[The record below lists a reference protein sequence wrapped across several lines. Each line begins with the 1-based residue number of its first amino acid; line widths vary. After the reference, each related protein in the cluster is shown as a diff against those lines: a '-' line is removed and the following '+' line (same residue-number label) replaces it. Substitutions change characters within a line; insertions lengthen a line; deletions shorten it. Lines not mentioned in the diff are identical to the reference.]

1 MTVNLERRVAVAAV
15 TRGITKVWAVN
26 DPAGT
31 RPQVLMPEPDDQR
44 NNHYRQVQR
53 NHHNETDVFD
63 REYFEEISRLLS
75 PAKEILLVG
84 HGKGKANEMLKLVQY
99 LERYHADTA
108 RKIVG
113 AVDTNL
119 ESLTDAEILDFS
131 KDWFAEPI
139 HAR

>member
-31 RPQVLMPEPDDQR
+31 RPLVLMPEPDDQR

>member
-1 MTVNLERRVAVAAV
+1 MTIDLTRRVAVAAI

-26 DPAGT
+26 DPDGT
-31 RPQVLMPEPDDQR
+31 RPQVLIPEPDDQR

-53 NHHNETDVFD
+53 NNHNETDIFD
-63 REYFEEISRLLS
+63 RTYFEEISALLG

-99 LERYHADTA
+99 LERYHSDVAH
-108 RKIVG
+108 KIVG
-113 AVDTNL
+113 AVDTHL
-119 ESLTDAEILDFS
+119 ESLSDAEILKFS
-131 KDWFAEPI
+131 KEWFAQPI

>member
-53 NHHNETDVFD
+53 NHHNETDVFN

-84 HGKGKANEMLKLVQY
+84 HGKGKANEMLQLVQY

>member
-1 MTVNLERRVAVAAV
+1 MTIELTHRVAVAAV

-63 REYFEEISRLLS
+63 RDYFEEIAQLLA

-113 AVDTNL
+113 AVDTHL
-119 ESLTDAEILDFS
+119 ESLSDAEILKFS
-131 KDWFAEPI
+131 KEWFAEPV

>member
-53 NHHNETDVFD
+53 NHHSETDVFD